1 MNISLVSAFNED
13 GDQLPNRG
21 VPRDAA
27 EMSLANFIDGLE
39 SIDGLV
45 LAGQE
50 LLKPLISFL
59 GPVSLKVRI
68 KALKPVQQ
76 PRSLL
81 RGKLFDCFLDL
92 CKSTHAV

>member
-1 MNISLVSAFNED
+1 MNISLVWAFNKD
-13 GDQLPNRG
+13 GDQLTHRG

-50 LLKPLISFL
+50 LLKP
-59 GPVSLKVRI
+59 
-68 KALKPVQQ
+68 
-76 PRSLL
+76 
-81 RGKLFDCFLDL
+81 FD
-92 CKSTHAV
+92 